1 MPLCILLFFMEYV
14 DIEFYMKKKINVVT
28 LGCSKNLVD
37 SELFLSQMVANGYEV
52 SHDSADSDARII
64 AINTCGFI
72 LDAKE
77 ESVNTILEYAEA
89 KRQGMIDKIF
99 VFGCLSE
106 RYKDDLIS
114 EIPEVDGFYGK
125 FQVRKMVEDLK
136 ADYKMSLSRKRY
148 LTTPSHYAYLKIS
161 EGCNRTCSYCAIP
174 RMTGAHIS
182 VPIEDLVREA
192 HDLAAKGVKELLV
205 IAQDLSFYGID
216 LYKES
221 RLAQLVSELSSVK
234 GIEWIKLHYAYP
246 ANFPYNLLTVM
257 TERPNVAR
265 YLDIAL
271 QHCSDKMLKLM
282 RRNTTKAETIN
293 LIERVRKEVPGIH
306 LRTTLLV
313 GHPGETD
320 EDFEELKSFVREM
333 RFERLGVFP
342 YSHEEDT
349 YAGEKYEDAIPME
362 VKQARA
368 DELMEIQQQIA
379 AEINAQKTGLIMNV
393 VIDRL
398 EGDYYIGR
406 TEFDSPE
413 VDGEVL
419 ISADQKLKIGSF
431 YPVKITGSE
440 DFDLYGEVE
449 ERQKMKG

>member
-1 MPLCILLFFMEYV
+1 
-14 DIEFYMKKKINVVT
+14 MKKKINVVT

-37 SELFLSQMVANGYEV
+37 SELFLSQMAANGYEV
-52 SHDSADSDARII
+52 SHDSEDSDARIV

-77 ESVNTILEYAEA
+77 ESVNTILEYAQA
-89 KRQGMIDKIF
+89 KRDGLIDKIF

-106 RYKDDLIS
+106 RYKDDLIA

-125 FQVRKMVEDLK
+125 FQIRKMVEDLK
-136 ADYKMSLSRKRY
+136 AEYKMSLSRQRY

-174 RMTGAHIS
+174 RMTGTHIS
-182 VPIEDLVREA
+182 ISIEDLVTEA
-192 HDLAAKGVKELLV
+192 RGLAEKGVKELLV
-205 IAQDLSFYGID
+205 IAQDLSYYGID

-221 RLAQLVSELSSVK
+221 KLAQLVSELSAIE

-246 ANFPYNLLTVM
+246 SNFPYDLLPVM
-257 TERPNVAR
+257 NEKPNVAR
-265 YLDIAL
+265 YLDVAL

-282 RRNTTKAETIN
+282 RRHTTKAETIQ
-293 LIERVRKEVPGIH
+293 LIDRIRTEVPGVH
-306 LRTTLLV
+306 LRTTMLV
-313 GHPGETD
+313 GHPGETE
-320 EDFEELKSFVREM
+320 EDFEELKAFVRDM

-349 YAGEKYEDAIPME
+349 FAGENYKDSIPQE

-379 AEINAQKTGLIMNV
+379 AEINAGKIGLTMKV

-398 EGDYYIGR
+398 EGEYFIGR

-419 ISADQKLKIGSF
+419 ISADQDLEIGNF
-431 YPVKITGSE
+431 YQVKITGSE
-440 DFDLYGEVE
+440 DFDLYGVVD
-449 ERQKMKG
+449 

>member
-1 MPLCILLFFMEYV
+1 
-14 DIEFYMKKKINVVT
+14 MKKKINVVT

-37 SELFLSQMVANGYEV
+37 SELFLSQMAANGYEV
-52 SHDSADSDARII
+52 SHDSEDSDARIV

-77 ESVNTILEYAEA
+77 ESVNTILEYAQA
-89 KRQGMIDKIF
+89 KRDGLIDKIF

-106 RYKDDLIS
+106 RYKDDLIA

-136 ADYKMSLSRKRY
+136 ADYKMSLSRQRY

-174 RMTGAHIS
+174 RMTGTHIS
-182 VPIEDLVREA
+182 IPIEDLVSEA
-192 HDLAAKGVKELLV
+192 RGLAEKGVKELLV
-205 IAQDLSFYGID
+205 IAQDLSYYGID

-221 RLAQLVSELSSVK
+221 KLAQLVSELSAIE

-246 ANFPYNLLTVM
+246 SNFPYDLLPVM
-257 TERPNVAR
+257 NEKPNVAR
-265 YLDIAL
+265 YLDVAL

-282 RRNTTKAETIN
+282 RRNTTKAETIH
-293 LIERVRKEVPGIH
+293 LIERIRNEVPGVH
-306 LRTTLLV
+306 LRTTMLV
-313 GHPGETD
+313 GHPGETE
-320 EDFEELKSFVREM
+320 EDFEELKAFVRDM

-349 YAGEKYEDAIPME
+349 FAGEKYEDSIPME

-379 AEINAQKTGLIMNV
+379 TEINAGKIGLTIKV
-393 VIDRL
+393 AIDRL
-398 EGDYYIGR
+398 EGEYFIGR

-419 ISADQKLKIGSF
+419 ISADQDLEIGNF
-431 YPVKITGSE
+431 YQVKITGSE
-440 DFDLYGEVE
+440 DFDLYGEVVVN
-449 ERQKMKG
+449 G

>member
-1 MPLCILLFFMEYV
+1 MR
-14 DIEFYMKKKINVVT
+14 KKINVVT

-37 SELFLSQMVANGYEV
+37 SELFLSQMAANGYEV
-52 SHDSADSDARII
+52 SHDSEDSEARIV

-89 KRQGMIDKIF
+89 KRQGLIDKIF

-106 RYKDDLIS
+106 RYKDDLIA

-136 ADYKMSLSRKRY
+136 ADYKMSLSRQRY
-148 LTTPSHYAYLKIS
+148 LTTPPHFAYLKIS

-182 VPIEDLVREA
+182 IPIEDLVKEA
-192 HDLAAKGVKELLV
+192 RGLAEKGVKELLV
-205 IAQDLSFYGID
+205 IAQDLSYYGID

-221 RLAQLVSELSSVK
+221 KLAQLVSELSDIE

-246 ANFPYNLLTVM
+246 SNFPYDLLSVM
-257 TERPNVAR
+257 NEKPNVAR

-282 RRNTTKAETIN
+282 RRNTTKTETIN
-293 LIERVRKEVPGIH
+293 LIKRVREEVPGMH
-306 LRTTLLV
+306 LRTTMLV
-313 GHPGETD
+313 GHPGETE
-320 EDFEELKSFVREM
+320 EDFEELKAFVREM

-349 YAGEKYEDAIPME
+349 FAGEKYKDSIPQE
-362 VKQARA
+362 IKQARA

-379 AEINAQKTGLIMNV
+379 AEINAGKIGKTMKV

-398 EGDYYIGR
+398 EGDYFVGR

-419 ISADQKLKIGSF
+419 ISADQELNIGDF
-431 YPVKITGSE
+431 YQVRITGSE
-440 DFDLYGEVE
+440 DFDLYGEAI
-449 ERQKMKG
+449 